1 MKIYINEKIL
11 TKINQYLD
19 LNSYTKL
26 AVLTDEV
33 IGSFWLNKL
42 KEGLKKDFLLIILK
56 PGEKEKN
63 LKTLTFIW
71 QKLLENNFDRKS
83 LLLNFGGGVITDL
96 GGFTASTY
104 MRGIDYINFPTTILG
119 AVDASIG
126 GKTGINFLGV
136 KNLIGTFYEP
146 KMIFIDTF
154 VFSSL
159 PKREF
164 IAGFAEI
171 IKHAIIAD
179 QKYFDFLLKVADVFD
194 QKNLKKVI
202 DWSIKI
208 KTKIVQKDKKEKGL
222 RKILNFGHTLGHAI
236 ESLSL
241 KTKKPLL
248 HGEAVALG
256 MIGESFIAQKIGLL
270 KKEDFFL
277 IEEIIKKYQ
286 LFQKINLSKVDFK
299 RLMINDKK
307 NINQKILFSLPEKIG
322 KAVFNV
328 EVSEKIINLAIDY
341 INL

>member
-1 MKIYINEKIL
+1 MKIKVGEKIL
-11 TKINQYLD
+11 KKINQYID
-19 LNSYTKL
+19 LSLYTKL
-26 AVLTDEV
+26 AILTDDV
-33 IGSFWLNKL
+33 IANFWLDEL
-42 KEGLKKDFLLIILK
+42 KDGLKKDFLLITLK

-96 GGFTASTY
+96 GGFAASTY
-104 MRGIDYINFPTTILG
+104 MRGIDYINLPTTILG

-159 PKREF
+159 SKREF

-171 IKHAIIAD
+171 IKHAIIVD
-179 QKYFDFLLKVADVFD
+179 QKYFDFLLKVADIFD

-286 LFQKINLSKVDFK
+286 LFQKINLSKVDLK
-299 RLMINDKK
+299 NLMINDKK

-322 KAVFNV
+322 KAIFNV
-328 EVSEKIINLAIDY
+328 EVPEKIINLAIDY

>member
-1 MKIYINEKIL
+1 MKIYVGEKIL
-11 TKINQYLD
+11 TKINQYLN

-26 AVLTDEV
+26 AVLTDKIV
-33 IGSFWLNKL
+33 ASFWLDKL
-42 KEGLKKDFLLIILK
+42 KEGLKKDFLLITLK

-71 QKLLENNFDRKS
+71 QKLLKNNFDRKS
-83 LLLNFGGGVITDL
+83 FLINFGGGVITDI
-96 GGFTASTY
+96 GGFAASTY
-104 MRGIDYINFPTTILG
+104 MRGIDYINFPTTILA

-136 KNLIGTFYEP
+136 KNLIGTFYESE
-146 KMIFIDTF
+146 MVLIDTF

-164 IAGFAEI
+164 IAGFSEI
-171 IKHAIIAD
+171 IKHAIIYD
-179 QKYFDFLLKVADVFD
+179 KKYFDFLFNINHLFD
-194 QKNLKKVI
+194 QKNLKKII

-208 KTKIVQKDKKEKGL
+208 KMKIVQKDKKETGL
-222 RKILNFGHTLGHAI
+222 RKILNFGHTFAHAI

-248 HGEAVALG
+248 HGEAVAVG
-256 MIGESFIAQKIGLL
+256 IIGESFIAQKTGLL

-286 LFQKINLSKVDFK
+286 LFQKINFSKTDLK
-299 RLMINDKK
+299 NLMIKDKK
-307 NINQKILFSLPEKIG
+307 NINQKILFSLPRKIG
-322 KAVFNV
+322 EMVFNV
-328 EVSEKIINLAIDY
+328 KVPEKIINLAIDY
-341 INL
+341 ISL